1 MYAWRNQSLARGLV
15 PTTGSRIMCVKGVN
29 MDDEKEFYRSEI
41 IRYVKKCDNTDWLYV
56 TYYLLKKLLE

>member
-1 MYAWRNQSLARGLV
+1 MAQSISGAWACPDNRLTQ
-15 PTTGSRIMCVKGVN
+15 MCVKGVN
-29 MDDEKEFYRSEI
+29 MEDEKEFYRSEI